1 MLPSSVACCPLLP
14 SPPFAHEGA
23 GSNAASSPPVVVI
36 EPDDSLDFA
45 NQCPSEPDSP
55 EAAAG
60 EGGRPGGKLHSHGVV
75 SINLSGGSGAGGSG
89 GSSSRRSMP
98 AAGRQPAVR
107 RQQRR
112 VPQLMQIAVQVPAAA
127 ASAAAGQ
134 ELAP

>member
-1 MLPSSVACCPLLP
+1 M
-14 SPPFAHEGA
+14 
-23 GSNAASSPPVVVI
+23 VVI

-45 NQCPSEPDSP
+45 NQCPPEPDSP

-75 SINLSGGSGAGGSG
+75 SINLSGGSGAGGAGGSG
-89 GSSSRRSMP
+89 GNIGSVSVP

-112 VPQLMQIAVQVPAAA
+112 VPQLVQIAVQVPAAT
-127 ASAAAGQ
+127 AAAEAGAGQ
-134 ELAP
+134 QPQT